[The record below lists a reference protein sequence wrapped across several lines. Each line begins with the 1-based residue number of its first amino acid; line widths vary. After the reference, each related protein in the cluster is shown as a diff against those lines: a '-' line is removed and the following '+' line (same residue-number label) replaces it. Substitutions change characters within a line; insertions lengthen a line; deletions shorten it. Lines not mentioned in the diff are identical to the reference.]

1 MKKICFTACVC
12 YLFFSRLI
20 WCWQICFSVRSLVG
34 FGVELYIFRLPWPV
48 PAADLSV
55 LDLFC
60 APPSSSVPCAWF
72 WVSRAGARQVPD
84 FFVDSSA
91 VVPGFTPFPSRVLH
105 PSFLPRQIWCL
116 LPVRFCLMF
125 LFPTAG
131 ARFRFSFCLPVSVFR
146 LPDFP
151 TGVRSVLPL
160 FKLRFPC
167 ARSGRPSA
175 TGERPVGFPHQ
186 EQERTPGI
194 FRSSW
199 QRCAGQTSPPMF
211 GFAPRPLLRS
221 PALSVSRVWKLVRS
235 KKKNRPIC
243 WFLENLKK
251 FSKIC

>member
-1 MKKICFTACVC
+1 
-12 YLFFSRLI
+12 
-20 WCWQICFSVRSLVG
+20 
-34 FGVELYIFRLPWPV
+34 
-48 PAADLSV
+48 
-55 LDLFC
+55 
-60 APPSSSVPCAWF
+60 
-72 WVSRAGARQVPD
+72 
-84 FFVDSSA
+84 
-91 VVPGFTPFPSRVLH
+91 
-105 PSFLPRQIWCL
+105 
-116 LPVRFCLMF
+116 MF

-199 QRCAGQTSPPMF
+199 QRCAGQTSPPML

-221 PALSVSRVWKLVRS
+221 PALSVSQCLKIRVEQ
-235 KKKNRPIC
+235 KKSADLLIFR
-243 WFLENLKK
+243 K
-251 FSKIC
+251 FSMKFAKIQPNHV